1 MKKSTFSDVL
11 DAAGSLPVQDREE
24 LVELLQKRTIEE
36 RRSEL
41 FRDIKS
47 SRSDY
52 KNRKF
57 KAASADNIM
66 KDILS

>member
-1 MKKSTFSDVL
+1 MKKSTFADVL

-24 LVELLQKRTIEE
+24 LVELLHKRTVDE
-36 RRSEL
+36 RRAEL
-41 FRDIKS
+41 SRDIKS
-47 SRSDY
+47 ARSDF

-57 KAASADNIM
+57 SVASADKIM